1 MYKVVVHMIN
11 ILFVFC
17 FLIVGVLSMLYPSVI
32 VQGQQI
38 SDSPGTS
45 PSIVSTSA
53 TTNPFGEE
61 YEGPPEIVMIYNNTE
76 YQGALD
82 SYSFGKIN
90 TLRNLPMFN
99 DTITS
104 TLPTKAV
111 IVERG
116 STVSFVIKGNA
127 PPEAQSDTLAVN
139 AYTINGKPIKVLNI
153 ASDDKSKK
161 THFVV
166 DLEDKGKEY
175 ILMAIATWL
184 PEENTENISGYVSY
198 SFRINML
205 NDK

>member
-1 MYKVVVHMIN
+1 MIN
-11 ILFVFC
+11 VLFLFC
-17 FLIVGVLSMLYPSVI
+17 FLIAGILSIYYPSVI

-38 SDSPGTS
+38 PDSPGTS
-45 PSIVSTSA
+45 PSIVSTNA
-53 TTNPFGEE
+53 TTNPFGEA

-82 SYSFGKIN
+82 SYSFGKTN

-104 TLPTKAV
+104 TLPTKA
-111 IVERG
+111 ILVEGG
-116 STVSFVIKGNA
+116 STVSFAIKGNA

-139 AYTINGKPIKVLNI
+139 AYTINGKPVKVINV
-153 ASDDKSKK
+153 ASDDESQK
-161 THFVV
+161 THFAV

-205 NDK
+205 SN